1 MGRERLGRYSLL
13 GPEAQR
19 SREAGLVVCG
29 VAGIILWGSWLA
41 LPFLFVYGLL
51 YGARQ
56 EKASTQMHRI
66 QPAGL
71 PSPKRAYTPRRVFD
85 EGAYPA
91 RTTVQVAAL
100 GRPELDGEISAVAR
114 LA

>member
-1 MGRERLGRYSLL
+1 VSDI
-13 GPEAQR
+13 A
-19 SREAGLVVCG
+19 
-29 VAGIILWGSWLA
+29 
-41 LPFLFVYGLL
+41 F
-51 YGARQ
+51 Q
-56 EKASTQMHRI
+56 EKALTQMHRI

-71 PSPKRAYTPRRVFD
+71 PSPKRAYAPRRVFD

-100 GRPELDGEISAVAR
+100 GRPEFDVELSAVAR